1 MVPEAENAGVPSFF
15 FFFFFSLSLSTGE
28 VKLTDFGLSR
38 VIINRSL
45 NDEEKSPQEDLM
57 DCSVRNGSHFSN
69 FLERESPLSDVSGSG
84 HGSVSAMVVVGEK
97 RFFFV

>member
-1 MVPEAENAGVPSFF
+1 
-15 FFFFFSLSLSTGE
+15 
-28 VKLTDFGLSR
+28 
-38 VIINRSL
+38 
-45 NDEEKSPQEDLM
+45 M

-97 RFFFV
+97 SFFLSERNMNFFCCRPPLSPNPSMFLINLF